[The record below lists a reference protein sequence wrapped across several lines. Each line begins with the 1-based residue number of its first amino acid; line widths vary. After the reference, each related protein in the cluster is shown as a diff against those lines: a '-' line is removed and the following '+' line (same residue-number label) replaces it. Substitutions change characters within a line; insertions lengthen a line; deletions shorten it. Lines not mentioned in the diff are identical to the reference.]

1 MSYVIFN
8 SHLVWSRELTTLKR
22 LKRTAI
28 VTSSEHD
35 DDCGWGVGLD
45 LDVLFNHELLYNLKN
60 NKKKY

>member
-1 MSYVIFN
+1 V
-8 SHLVWSRELTTLKR
+8 KR
-22 LKRTAI
+22 LKRTVI

-35 DDCGWGVGLD
+35 DDCEWGVGLD